1 MYVDNTARVKVNK
14 LFTDWLNVSP
24 GVRQGDNLSPVLF
37 NLYINEL
44 AIELKKLNYGVDIG
58 GKKVCLL
65 LYADDI
71 VIISENESDFQ
82 IQLDFIN
89 QWCKKWRLN
98 INHNKSNVIHF
109 RKRNDRQS
117 NFVFLFGHL
126 PIYTVQT
133 YTYLEIVFD
142 EHLTFSECIKTRT
155 DAAGRALGGL
165 ISKCQKLKGLGYD
178 SYCKLYDS
186 LVVPVQDYG
195 AEIWSIVNSKTAEKI
210 HERAMRYYLGVH
222 NLTPLPAL
230 YGEMGWSAVKYRH
243 HVQILR
249 FWNRLIKTPGHR
261 LLKHIF
267 QRDLALSTKPNWS
280 HEVLKLFRLY
290 DHFGDKN
297 NPTICCLDRI
307 SKLTRELSEINWL
320 NEVNQKPK
328 LRTYILIKKTL
339 NPSEYVK
346 SYMSKHKR
354 SLMAQSLTGILPL
367 KIETGRFKKI
377 RDTSSGKLRC
387 LN

>member
-1 MYVDNTARVKVNK
+1 M
-14 LFTDWLNVSP
+14 
-24 GVRQGDNLSPVLF
+24 
-37 NLYINEL
+37 
-44 AIELKKLNYGVDIG
+44 NYGVDIG

-71 VIISENESDFQ
+71 VIIAENKSDLQ

-133 YTYLEIVFD
+133 YTYLGIVFD

-186 LVVPVQDYG
+186 LVVTVQDYG

-249 FWNRLIKTPGHR
+249 FWNRFIKTPGHR

-290 DHFGDKN
+290 DHVADKN
-297 NPTICCLDRI
+297 NPTICCLSSIIRKI
-307 SKLTRELSEINWL
+307 VSRGFSVTCNLTCDVELPAKSVHS
-320 NEVNQKPK
+320 NEYKYIFYFYFYYTNRQK
-328 LRTYILIKKTL
+328 
-339 NPSEYVK
+339 
-346 SYMSKHKR
+346 
-354 SLMAQSLTGILPL
+354 
-367 KIETGRFKKI
+367 
-377 RDTSSGKLRC
+377 
-387 LN
+387 